1 MDNERVK
8 NREIVTEME
17 QSYLDYA
24 MSVIVSRALPDVRD
38 GLKPVHRRILYSMH
52 GLGLRHNVKYRKS
65 ALVVGDV
72 LGKYHPHGDTAVYDT
87 LVRMA
92 QDFSFRYPLIDGQGN
107 FGSMDGD
114 SAAAMRYTECRMAQ
128 MGEEMLLDIEKETVD
143 FVLNYDASRKE
154 PRVLPTRLPQFLL
167 NGTMGIAVGMATN
180 IPPHN
185 LGEIVDALI
194 KVLDRP
200 ETTIEELMEDFKGPD
215 FPTGGTIFS
224 KKDILQ
230 AYATGRG
237 RILTR
242 AEADIQEGPKGF
254 KIVIKE
260 VVYQTNKAQTI
271 AKIAELV
278 KTGKLDGIRD
288 LRDESN
294 KDGVRIVIELKKD
307 AQPNRVLN
315 KLYLM
320 TDLQKAFNVNMLA
333 LVDGIQ
339 PRVLGLKEVL
349 EYFVAHRREV
359 VRRRT
364 EFELR
369 KAKERMHILEGLKKA
384 LDHIDEVIAV
394 IKKSKNKEEA
404 HRNLVAK
411 FKFSDIQAAA
421 ILEMRLQTLSGL
433 ERKKIEDELEEKRKL
448 IQELEA
454 ILASEELLKGVIKKE
469 FVEVKAKFADA
480 RRTKVMARGIKDFSA
495 EDLIPQEETLIVV
508 THSGYIKRT
517 SPKQYRTQ
525 HRGGRGVMGAGMKE
539 DDSISHLFLTNTHA
553 DILFF
558 TSLGRVFQ
566 LKAHELPEFSRSA
579 KGQALVNFLNLS
591 PNEKVTAIISLM
603 DAANLKN
610 FLFITKNGVI
620 KKTEKE
626 AFDNVRRSGLIAI
639 RLRAGDELS
648 WVRGSSSQDEII
660 LVSASGQAIKFKEKE
675 IRPMGRS
682 ASGIRG
688 MRLKSDDY
696 IVGIS
701 SSGVED
707 KDKLML
713 NISANGLG
721 KFSALSGYR
730 IQGRGGSG
738 IKTMKINKKTGLLV
752 LAQVVDREER
762 EKKDLIATSREG
774 QVIRTPL
781 KKIPI
786 ISRNTQGV
794 KIIKLKDGDSVSSGD
809 IIDTEKEA

>member
-72 LGKYHPHGDTAVYDT
+72 LGKYHPHGDLAVYDT

-114 SAAAMRYTECRMAQ
+114 SAAAMRYTECRMAR

-194 KVLDRP
+194 KVLDKP
-200 ETTIEELMEDFKGPD
+200 ETTIEEIMEDFKGPD
-215 FPTGGTIFS
+215 FPTGGTIFN

-294 KDGVRIVIELKKD
+294 KDGVRIVIDLKKD

-349 EYFVAHRREV
+349 EYFIAHRREV

-404 HRNLVAK
+404 HKNLVAK
-411 FKFSDIQAAA
+411 FKFSDLQAAA
-421 ILEMRLQTLSGL
+421 ILELRLQTLSGL

-448 IQELEA
+448 VQELEA

-469 FVEVKAKFADA
+469 FVEVKEKFADP
-480 RRTKVMARGIKDFSA
+480 RRTKVMVRGIKDFSA

-508 THSGYIKRT
+508 TRSGYIKRT
-517 SPKQYRTQ
+517 SPKQYRAQ

-539 DDSISHLFLTNTHA
+539 DDSISHLFMTNTHA

-591 PNEKVTAIISLM
+591 SGEKVTAIISLM
-603 DAANLKN
+603 DATDLKY

-620 KKTEKE
+620 KKTEKI

-639 RLRAGDELS
+639 RLKEGDELS
-648 WVRGSSSQDEII
+648 WVRGSFGQDEIV
-660 LVSASGQAIKFKEKE
+660 LVSANGQAIKFREKE

-701 SSGVED
+701 SSGVDD

-738 IKTMKINKKTGLLV
+738 IKTMKINNKTGKLV
-752 LAQVVDREER
+752 LAQVVDRSER
-762 EKKDLIATSREG
+762 ENKDLIATSLEG

-794 KIIKLKDGDSVSSGD
+794 KIIRLKDGDCVSSGD

>member
-1 MDNERVK
+1 
-8 NREIVTEME
+8 ME

-194 KVLDRP
+194 KVLEKP

-254 KIVIKE
+254 RIVVKE

-278 KTGKLDGIRD
+278 KLGKLDGIRD

-294 KDGVRIVIELKKD
+294 KDGVRIVIELKRD

-349 EYFVAHRREV
+349 EYFVIHRREV

-411 FKFSDIQAAA
+411 FKFSDVQAAA

-448 IQELEA
+448 IKELEA

-469 FVEVKAKFADA
+469 FLEVKDKFADP

-508 THSGYIKRT
+508 TRSGYIKRT

-591 PNEKVTAIISLM
+591 PGEKVTAIISLM
-603 DAANLKN
+603 DAENLKY

-620 KKTEKE
+620 KKTEKS

-639 RLRAGDELS
+639 RLKDGDELS
-648 WVRGSSSQDEII
+648 WVRGSSEQDEII
-660 LVSASGQAIKFKEKE
+660 LVSANGQAIKFKERE

-688 MRLKSDDY
+688 MRLKSDDH

-701 SSGVED
+701 SSGIED

-721 KFSALSGYR
+721 KFSALSSYR

-738 IKTMKINKKTGLLV
+738 IKTMKINKKTGQLV
-752 LAQVVDREER
+752 LAQVVDKNER
-762 EKKDLIATSREG
+762 ESKDLIATSLEG

-794 KIIKLKDGDSVSSGD
+794 KIIKLKEGDSVSSGD